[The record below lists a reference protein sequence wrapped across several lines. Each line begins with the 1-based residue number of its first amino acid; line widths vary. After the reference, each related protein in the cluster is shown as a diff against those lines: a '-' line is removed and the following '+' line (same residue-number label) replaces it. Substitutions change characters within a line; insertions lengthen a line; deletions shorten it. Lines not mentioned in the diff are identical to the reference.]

1 LQARSQA
8 RQAQKAYKTMGFTRS
23 PCTAGSIAIIA
34 TITEEPADIPAL
46 SLGFY
51 FYINGYVKKPGEKMT
66 SLKKQSKRLLSEI
79 QESANQLALLTS
91 DLTLLEDTH
100 ELAVSLKTNVE
111 TLNRQ
116 LAGLKK
122 AEFNASLA
130 DSEILEILDE
140 LIDNDPIST
149 LEQRLFA
156 AQPDHESGEVGE
168 FFQQLLDK
176 VEKLYT
182 PLLSSIQQLTAMP
195 DKL

>member
-1 LQARSQA
+1 
-8 RQAQKAYKTMGFTRS
+8 
-23 PCTAGSIAIIA
+23 
-34 TITEEPADIPAL
+34 
-46 SLGFY
+46 
-51 FYINGYVKKPGEKMT
+51 MT

-79 QESANQLALLTS
+79 YESANQLALLTS

-100 ELAVSLKTNVE
+100 ELAINLRTNIE
-111 TLNRQ
+111 RLNRQ

-122 AEFNASLA
+122 AEFNSTLA

-140 LIDNDPIST
+140 LIDSDPISG

-156 AQPDHESGEVGE
+156 AQTDQESGEVGE

-176 VEKLYT
+176 IEKLYSS
-182 PLLSSIQQLTAMP
+182 LLSSIQQLTAMQ